1 MMNVI
6 THKFVELIP
15 DHLDDKVLY
24 ISIEHCVA
32 IHKCACGCG
41 KEVVTP
47 ISPDGWQLV
56 FDGETVSLSPSI
68 GNWNLKCRSHYWIR
82 KNYIVFVGYSNE
94 IKITK
99 KKKSK
104 KTSSHFWQKK
114 LKKQESIHLH
124 GSDCN

>member
-82 KNYIVFVGYSNE
+82 KNYIVFVGYWNE
-94 IKITK
+94 KKLTK

-104 KTSSHFWQKK
+104 KTSSQFWQNK
-114 LKKQESIHLH
+114 LKKQDSIHLH

>member
-1 MMNVI
+1 MNVI
-6 THKFVELIP
+6 THRFVELIP
-15 DHLDDKVLY
+15 DLLDDKVLY

-32 IHKCACGCG
+32 IHRCACGCG

-47 ISPDGWQLV
+47 ISPDGWHLI

-82 KNYIVFVGYSNE
+82 KNYIVFVEYWNE
-94 IKITK
+94 KKLTK

-104 KTSSHFWQKK
+104 KKSLSVLAKEIEESRT
-114 LKKQESIHLH
+114 KQLASFGL
-124 GSDCN
+124 

>member
-82 KNYIVFVGYSNE
+82 KNYIVFVGYWNE
-94 IKITK
+94 KKLTK

-104 KTSSHFWQKK
+104 KTSSQFWQKK
-114 LKKQESIHLH
+114 LKKQDSIHLH
-124 GSDCN
+124 GSDCI